1 MTEGKESVCV
11 YRGSLIDVNYYKER
25 LEEMDIPSFVKDD
38 FYDGF
43 REVLPDSAELIVD
56 AENAKKAIEGIKS
69 FKK

>member
-25 LEEMDIPSFVKDD
+25 LDEMNIPSFVKDD

-43 REVLPDSAELIVD
+43 REVLPNSAELIVD
-56 AENAKKAIEGIKS
+56 AENVEKAIEAIKNL
-69 FKK
+69 KE